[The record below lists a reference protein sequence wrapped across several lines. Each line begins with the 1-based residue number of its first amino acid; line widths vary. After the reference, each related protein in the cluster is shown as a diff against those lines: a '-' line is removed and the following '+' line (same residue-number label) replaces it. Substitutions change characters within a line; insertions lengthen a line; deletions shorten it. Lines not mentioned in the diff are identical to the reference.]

1 MKTTASHTITV
12 QASTENLGHIRAEV
26 GLAARSF
33 GFSEIEIQD
42 IQLAVDEACTNV
54 IKHSYKYDPS
64 RTFAVSIRR
73 SGNEFLVEI
82 VDSGISFDQDHYRE
96 PDVEQRIKERKK
108 GGVGVYLMRKLMDRV
123 DYRSQNGQN
132 YMLMMKRK

>member
-1 MKTTASHTITV
+1 MNSFPSHSITIP
-12 QASTENLGHIRAEV
+12 ASTEHLALIRAEV
-26 GLAARSF
+26 GKRAAAF

-54 IKHSYKYDPS
+54 IKHSYGYDES
-64 RTFAVSIRR
+64 KNFSVKVSKT
-73 SGNEFLVEI
+73 GADFVVEI
-82 VDSGISFDQDHYRE
+82 IDSGASFDQDHYRE

-123 DYRSQNGQN
+123 DYSSENGFN
-132 YMLMMKRK
+132 RMRMLKRK